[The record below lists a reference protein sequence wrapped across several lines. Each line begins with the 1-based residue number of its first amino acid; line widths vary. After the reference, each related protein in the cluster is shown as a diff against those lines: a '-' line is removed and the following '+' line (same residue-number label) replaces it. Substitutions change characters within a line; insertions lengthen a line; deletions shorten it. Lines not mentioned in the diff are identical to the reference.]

1 MKQILQYESALNVI
15 IKDIFLKK
23 MTFLRKFDFFLG
35 NHLKY
40 FGLCDP
46 FFPFARSVHGL
57 H

>member
-15 IKDIFLKK
+15 TKDVFLKE
-23 MTFLRKFDFFLG
+23 MTFLRKFDFFRG

-40 FGLCDP
+40 FGRCDP
-46 FFPFARSVHGL
+46 FFPFARSEHGL